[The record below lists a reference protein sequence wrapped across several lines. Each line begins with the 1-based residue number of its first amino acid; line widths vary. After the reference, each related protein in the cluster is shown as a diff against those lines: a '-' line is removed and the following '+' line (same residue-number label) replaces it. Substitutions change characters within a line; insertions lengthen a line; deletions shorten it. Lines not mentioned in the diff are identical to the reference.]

1 MLKLIWTAGL
11 NDWITDKTFMHL
23 QRSFWL
29 TLPCLPTEFV
39 TAELAK
45 DRAALFPVFA
55 REDFGILQESARSEL
70 RAFLQGAEEGFLHA
84 QKDGP
89 FIGGSSHSLADIH
102 AIWMVKWWIETIGLA
117 ESTGFGKEEFPR
129 IWKW

>member
-1 MLKLIWTAGL
+1 MIQLA
-11 NDWITDKTFMHL
+11 DDTFTYV

-29 TLPCLPTEFV
+29 ALPCLPAEFV
-39 TAELAK
+39 TSELAK

-70 RAFLQGAEEGFLHA
+70 RAFLQGAEEGFLRA
-84 QKDGP
+84 QEEGP
-89 FIGGSSHSLADIH
+89 FVGGSSCSLADIH

-117 ESTGFGKEEFPR
+117 ESTGFGKKEFPR
-129 IWKW
+129 IWRW

>member
-1 MLKLIWTAGL
+1 M
-11 NDWITDKTFMHL
+11 

-29 TLPCLPTEFV
+29 TLPCLPAEFV

-70 RAFLQGAEEGFLHA
+70 RAFLQGAEEGFLCA
-84 QKDGP
+84 QEDGP
-89 FIGGSSHSLADIH
+89 LVGGSSHSLADIH